1 MYVRTERQTGQRQT
15 GKGENMLTGNSCD
28 RAVKAIAIAT
38 LVVAVTGSAALSVAS
53 ANDARRSAAQDT
65 AGRAG
70 AAGAAGAPAPSGVW
84 RMDGYGT
91 VLTVQRGRVQEYRTT
106 KSSCLKGTSADRV
119 GGHGGTARYETN
131 DGEVFALRS
140 AGSRER
146 ASMHVYGSEGDRHLR
161 RIAELPD
168 ACGRKTPKDR

>member
-65 AGRAG
+65 AGR
-70 AAGAAGAPAPSGVW
+70 AGAAGAPAPSGVW